1 MEFRILKRKQEKIII
16 KNQVMIKEKI
26 KGVRRAWSYL
36 AILVMLSLFMSSCGT
51 TDNLSRA
58 DVSTYEELER
68 IVKERKAFAIENQWA
83 SPMSGERVNLIG
95 NSNYIRMNGD
105 RVEIFLPYFGVR
117 HSGGAYNAEG
127 GIKYEGPVKNLRFEE
142 NPRNIVVKFEGQQGS
157 EDLNFMITMFPGGNT
172 ITNVNSSERQSIS
185 YQGKMKE
192 LPEQKM

>member
-1 MEFRILKRKQEKIII
+1 MIIEKVMGAKRVSIYLSAVVIL
-16 KNQVMIKEKI
+16 
-26 KGVRRAWSYL
+26 L
-36 AILVMLSLFMSSCGT
+36 ILFSSCGT
-51 TDNLSRA
+51 TDNLSNA
-58 DVSTYEELER
+58 DVSTYEELET
-68 IVKERKAFAIENQWA
+68 IVKERKAFSIENQWA

-95 NSNYIRMNGD
+95 NANYIRMNGD

-142 NPRNIVVKFEGQQGS
+142 NPRNIVVKFEGEQGS
-157 EDLNFMITMFPGGNT
+157 EDLDFMITIFPGGNS
-172 ITNVNSSERQSIS
+172 ITNVNSSERQSIT